1 MSVHLTRR
9 KMIAASILM
18 AATVPALAQ
27 QKRTVTDVFG
37 PVEIPVNA
45 KRIVVTDGDDVLQ
58 PTAALGIKPVGAS
71 RPNFTGGFA
80 KGVGERLPS
89 DIGYIGSTQEPNF
102 EAVLALDPDLIIM
115 SNDDIPDLKGM
126 YDRYSQIAPTVLIDV
141 RPPEW
146 QVTLKT
152 IASVTGRESQAADLL
167 AQYQER
173 VKTVRQSIGDNP
185 GTATIA
191 RVRTNLIRY
200 MLQDTSFTWSVLKDV
215 GFRAPQQQD
224 KTGTDGFIN
233 FSLERLDLLEADYI
247 LLLEDA
253 GAMGPGAMT
262 QKIKAL
268 PTFAGL
274 KGKKIELPSADY
286 LFGNI
291 LTAFN
296 LLDQL
301 ETQFK
306 A

>member
-1 MSVHLTRR
+1 MSLHLTRR
-9 KMIAASILM
+9 EMIAASILM
-18 AATVPALAQ
+18 ATITPAFSQ
-27 QKRTVTDVFG
+27 EKRSIKDVFG
-37 PVEIPVNA
+37 TVEIPADA

-58 PTAALGIKPVGAS
+58 PTVALGIKPVGAS
-71 RPNFTGGFA
+71 RPSFTGGFA

-89 DIGYIGSTQEPNF
+89 DIGYIGSSQEPNF
-102 EAVLALDPDLIIM
+102 EAVLALEPDLIIM

-141 RPPEW
+141 KPPEW
-146 QVTLKT
+146 QATLKT
-152 IASVTGRESQAADLL
+152 IAAVAGRESEATDLL
-167 AQYQER
+167 GQYQER
-173 VKTVRQSIGDNP
+173 VKAVRQSLGDKP

-215 GFRAPQQQD
+215 GFTAPAQQD
-224 KTGTDGFIN
+224 KTGNDGFIN
-233 FSLERLDLLEADYI
+233 ISLERLDLLEADYI
-247 LLLEDA
+247 LLLEDT

-262 QKIKAL
+262 EKVKAL
-268 PTFAGL
+268 PTFASL

-286 LFGNI
+286 LFGNV

-301 ETQFK
+301 EAQFRS
-306 A
+306 